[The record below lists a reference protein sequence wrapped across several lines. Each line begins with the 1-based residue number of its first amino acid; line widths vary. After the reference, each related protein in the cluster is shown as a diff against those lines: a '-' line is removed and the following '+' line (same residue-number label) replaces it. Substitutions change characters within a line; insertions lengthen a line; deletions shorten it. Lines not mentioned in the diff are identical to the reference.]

1 MPLAGSR
8 SDADANIAVRPDSGP
23 EGARPACTVRG
34 PDVLNVCEL
43 AEAGP
48 VVLAFLALRSG
59 RCEDQ
64 VDVLDRV
71 APRFPALRFAAV
83 AIRGDHDDLRD
94 VVRER
99 GWSIPVGYDHDGAV
113 ANLYGVA
120 ICPTITFARRG
131 GEGRGHG
138 ARVHGRGGADAR
150 RAGAGGRRAAAAGG
164 GRVSAG
170 DPVLEAAA
178 IDPRVAQEHPGL
190 RVWTARVPGGTGR
203 TPRELRERLALAA
216 DRLRGPQAVAM
227 RTRPVPWAYRVL
239 FRHLGLDPDVTRTPV
254 EALVLDRLVQGGHA
268 SHGMPDDALALATL
282 ETGVPVQAVDAARVG
297 AARPGARTPA
307 AG

>member
-1 MPLAGSR
+1 VKGGWLVGAVGVIVLGYIFLNSIFTEGAGSRGLAPGTRLPPFAMPLAGSR

-131 GEGRGHG
+131 GKVAGTALELMDEAALTRAAQALADG
-138 ARVHGRGGADAR
+138 APLPPE
-150 RAGAGGRRAAAAGG
+150 AGG
-164 GRVSAG
+164 
-170 DPVLEAAA
+170 
-178 IDPRVAQEHPGL
+178 
-190 RVWTARVPGGTGR
+190 
-203 TPRELRERLALAA
+203 
-216 DRLRGPQAVAM
+216 
-227 RTRPVPWAYRVL
+227 
-239 FRHLGLDPDVTRTPV
+239 
-254 EALVLDRLVQGGHA
+254 
-268 SHGMPDDALALATL
+268 
-282 ETGVPVQAVDAARVG
+282 
-297 AARPGARTPA
+297 
-307 AG
+307 